1 MPFGISAPKI
11 SMPSLPSLPKGG
23 IGSVAAAAAASGLDP
38 EKLKAQAT
46 AKAKEEAE
54 KAKAAAQAKAGQ
66 AATEAKKKAEEAAAG
81 LKEKAEKEAA
91 AAALGITDPKQK
103 AALSA
108 GLKFSGGLSSVTE
121 RITTFFKVT
130 LPAFFTASW
139 IWANTNRK
147 YIIIFFV
154 VIAAILAGRW
164 WLNNQKAKSADTTQ
178 ARGNEQK
185 AAALSAVTSGGAKKE
200 GFQVT
205 VAAGT
210 PPAPPSD
217 SERIFVNTQPLSI
230 KHAGFQGMTAQG
242 TAKFDSV
249 QATGDALKAGFR
261 AFVLQIDYM
270 DTKKDQKLFPEPGV
284 PTLLYRDRTGALLS
298 SNAGSIKQVAET
310 IAGLAFRPEVPN
322 YNMPVILYLHVV
334 RAPSAVKEP
343 ELHMRFLSRIAT
355 ELAPI
360 AQFHLGMTPSGSFH
374 RQKQEGALLGMSMK
388 ALEGQVVILSN
399 ADTSMFRSEAARE
412 GGMRYNPR
420 DDLDYWVNMR
430 VYLEND
436 DTSIG
441 ITKVIDKG
449 DPAAIVVNFGEVVGL
464 SQSKSDSFGMKGKS
478 RFVIAVPQPNTN
490 PTVAQLDKAI
500 TELGINMV
508 PLDIFTPTVEESKRL
523 VESFNND
530 PYKIK
535 PAALRRIQA

>member
-1 MPFGISAPKI
+1 
-11 SMPSLPSLPKGG
+11 MPSLPTSLPKGG
-23 IGSVAAAAAASGLDP
+23 IGSVAAAAAASGLNP

-46 AKAKEEAE
+46 ATAKAEAD
-54 KAKAAAQAKAGQ
+54 KLKAAAQAKAG
-66 AATEAKKKAEEAAAG
+66 EAAAG
-81 LKEKAEKEAA
+81 LKEKTEQEAA
-91 AAALGITDPKQK
+91 AAALGVTDPKQK

-108 GLKFSGGLSSVTE
+108 GLKFSGGLSSVTGK
-121 RITTFFKVT
+121 ISAFFKVT

-139 IWANTNRK
+139 IWAKGVANSRWFLPVMFTILLCIGAYYWFK
-147 YIIIFFV
+147 Y
-154 VIAAILAGRW
+154 
-164 WLNNQKAKSADTTQ
+164 QDKQSADAKK
-178 ARGNEQK
+178 ARSNEAT

-230 KHAGFQGMTAQG
+230 KHAGFQGMTPQG

-270 DTKKDQKLFPEPGV
+270 DTKKDQKLFPEPGT

-310 IAGLAFRPEVPN
+310 IAGLAFRPEVPH

-334 RAPSAVKEP
+334 RAPSAVKDP
-343 ELHMRFLSRIAT
+343 DLHMRFLSRIAT
-355 ELAPI
+355 ELAPL

-374 RQKQEGALLGMSMK
+374 RQKQEGALLGMPMK
-388 ALEGQVVILSN
+388 ALEGQVVVMSN
-399 ADTSMFRSEAARE
+399 ADTTMFRSEAARE

-420 DDLDYWVNMR
+420 DDLDYWVNIR

-449 DPAAIVVNFGEVVGL
+449 DPAAVVVNFGEVVGL
-464 SQSKSDSFGMKGKS
+464 SQSKADSFGMKGKS
-478 RFVIAVPQPNTN
+478 RFVIGLPAPNAN

-523 VESFNND
+523 LESFNND

-535 PAALRRIQA
+535 PAALRRIQG